1 MKAEN
6 IISSIR
12 DIYRTN
18 AFIPLHEPQFS
29 GNEVSYVV
37 DCLESTFVSTV
48 GKYVGRVE
56 EAISSY
62 TNSKF
67 CSAMVN
73 GTSAL
78 HIALNTVGVEHN
90 TEVLTQAISFVATA
104 NAISYTGAKPVFID
118 VDYSTMGL
126 SPVALKDF
134 LENQCF
140 LRNGI
145 TYNRK
150 TKRRIAA
157 CVPMHTFGFPCRID
171 EIAKICLNWNI
182 PLVEDAAES
191 IGSLFK
197 GKHTGTFGEI
207 GTFSFNGN
215 KVITSGG
222 GGAVITNRE
231 KLHNYARHISTT
243 AKKAHPYEYYHD
255 EIAYNYRM
263 PNLNAAL
270 LMGQIEQLES
280 KIEAK
285 RKLALKYSSIFNND
299 EVKFR
304 LENEDTRANYW
315 LMCLEFSDAK
325 RKEEF
330 LKESNKSGIMT
341 RPLWRLLN
349 ELPMYKSCQ
358 TDQLRNSRSLYQRI
372 VNIPSTPI
380 I

>member
-12 DIYRTN
+12 DIYGTN

-325 RKEEF
+325 MKEEF